1 MTNFEDMCKH
11 ILIVLLAFGVMGCA
25 STTDIKPI
33 VKNKMSTTTKSYLAL
48 GDSYTIGTSIA
59 SQDNFPNQL
68 VDSLLANTGD
78 TVSVKIIAQNGWRTD
93 DLQRGIKRTD
103 LEDRYDLVS
112 LLIGVNNQ
120 YQGLPIAD
128 FEKDFRSLLDSSVK
142 YSGGIKTH
150 IFVVSIPNYGY
161 TPFGAPKKEE
171 ITTDLTL
178 FNTRSKSI
186 CEEYGI
192 DFYNITDISLEAET
206 NADFRAKDD
215 LHPSGTQYA
224 AWVSSF
230 LDEVI
235 KKLE

>member
-1 MTNFEDMCKH
+1 MFNFEFMCKH
-11 ILIVLLAFGVMGCA
+11 ILTVFFAFGVTGCA

-33 VKNKMSTTTKSYLAL
+33 VKNEMSTSTKTYLAL
-48 GDSYTIGTSIA
+48 GDSYTIGTSVA
-59 SQDNFPNQL
+59 FPDNYPNQL
-68 VDSLLANTGD
+68 ADSILDNTGD
-78 TVSVKIIAQNGWRTD
+78 SLIVKLVAQNGWRTD

-103 LEDRYDLVS
+103 LEERYDLVS

-128 FEKDFRSLLDSSVK
+128 FEKDFKSLLDSAIK
-142 YSGGIKTH
+142 YSGDEKDH

-171 ITTDLTL
+171 ITADLTL
-178 FNTRSKSI
+178 FNGRSKAI

-192 DFYNITDISLEAET
+192 DYYTITDISLEAET
-206 NADFRAKDD
+206 NAEFRAKDD

-235 KKLE
+235 KKLK